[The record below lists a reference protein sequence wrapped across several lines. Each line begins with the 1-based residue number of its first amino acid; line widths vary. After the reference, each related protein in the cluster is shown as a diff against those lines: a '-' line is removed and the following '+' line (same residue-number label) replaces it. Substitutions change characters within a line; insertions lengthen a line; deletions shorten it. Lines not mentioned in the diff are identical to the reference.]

1 MPSIP
6 PHRVAPDAGSLLSV
20 TVLPGDCPG
29 HVLIEVIGEVDTFT
43 PLPWTFAWPHRRRSV
58 ASASSSSTC
67 RR

>member
-20 TVLPGDCPG
+20 TVLPGVRPG

-43 PLPWTFAWPHRRRSV
+43 APALELAWPHRRRSV